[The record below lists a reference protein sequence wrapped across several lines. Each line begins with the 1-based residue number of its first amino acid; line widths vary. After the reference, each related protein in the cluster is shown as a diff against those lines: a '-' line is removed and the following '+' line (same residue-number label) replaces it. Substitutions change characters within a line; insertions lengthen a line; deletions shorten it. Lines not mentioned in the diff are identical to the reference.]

1 MPRFCKEDINEERE
15 IPGRQKVVRNG
26 ELLNQVSMFN
36 RILHIV
42 YIGNKPEIH
51 RPAEPARRY
60 KNE

>member
-1 MPRFCKEDINEERE
+1 MLLI
-15 IPGRQKVVRNG
+15 
-26 ELLNQVSMFN
+26 LNQISMPN

-51 RPAEPARRY
+51 MPAEPARRY